1 MKNKLKII
9 AITVLSMICLQA
21 TVTAFAVEL
30 PFVPVEESETDT
42 VTTAVSDNDTPIVT
56 EKQTSTTVTT
66 QKPTTT
72 STKKPETTRAEEK
85 TTTTK
90 KLVSSTDS
98 ASPNETPVVI
108 SDSENNDL
116 PVISPDGEVVEELGT
131 TVSAENEPSEV
142 EKSTKTAEN
151 SSMPE
156 SSDISFSDESDSSE
170 MQTTAHS
177 DSIESSETSE
187 KSTLPIIIS
196 VICGAVVIAGAV
208 LFAIFKRGKK

>member
-131 TVSAENEPSEV
+131 TVSAENEPSEII
-142 EKSTKTAEN
+142 ESTKTAEN

-156 SSDISFSDESDSSE
+156 SSDISFSDDKNSTDTHTEKQSDSN
-170 MQTTAHS
+170 
-177 DSIESSETSE
+177 TSE
-187 KSTLPIIIS
+187 KSYLPIVIS
-196 VICGAVVIAGAV
+196 VICGAIVIAGAV
-208 LFAIFKRGKK
+208 LFAIFKKGKK